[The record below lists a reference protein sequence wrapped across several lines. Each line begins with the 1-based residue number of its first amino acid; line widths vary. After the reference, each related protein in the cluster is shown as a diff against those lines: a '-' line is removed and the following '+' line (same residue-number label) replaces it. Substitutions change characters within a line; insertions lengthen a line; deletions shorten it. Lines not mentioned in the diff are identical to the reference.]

1 MSNLDLSNDTPT
13 PATPPRGADAMDTTL
28 VQALRRWAAVYPDR
42 VAYRFLEDGEEEGA
56 ALTYAELDRRARA
69 LAAFLRREGG
79 AGERAL
85 LLFPPGLD
93 FVVSFLG
100 CLYAG
105 TVAVPAYPPRANRPD
120 SRLQAI
126 ARDARPR
133 FALTTPA
140 LHARAALLT
149 GKNPELAGVCWID
162 VEEIDPTLAESWEP
176 GPELTAEG
184 LAFLQYTSG
193 STATPKGVVVRPRQP
208 GPQRGDDPARLRP
221 VRGFGDR
228 RLAAALP

>member
-1 MSNLDLSNDTPT
+1 MNTDSNLVDVL
-13 PATPPRGADAMDTTL
+13 
-28 VQALRRWAAVYPDR
+28 LRRACEHPDR
-42 VAYRFLEDGEEEGA
+42 VAYRFLEDGEEEGGS
-56 ALTYAELDRRARA
+56 LTYAELDRRARA
-69 LAAFLRREGG
+69 VAAFLQREGG

-140 LHARAALLT
+140 LRDRAEMLT
-149 GKNPELAGVCWID
+149 GKNPELADVSWIAT
-162 VEEIDPTLAESWEP
+162 EEVDTALADSWEP
-176 GPELTAEG
+176 GPGLTADG
-184 LAFLQYTSG
+184 LAFL
-193 STATPKGVVVRPRQP
+193 
-208 GPQRGDDPARLRP
+208 
-221 VRGFGDR
+221 
-228 RLAAALP
+228 